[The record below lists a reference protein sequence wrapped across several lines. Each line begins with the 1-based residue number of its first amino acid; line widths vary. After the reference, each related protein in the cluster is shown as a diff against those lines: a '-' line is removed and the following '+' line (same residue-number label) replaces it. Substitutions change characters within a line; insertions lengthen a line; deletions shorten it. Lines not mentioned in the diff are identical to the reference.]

1 MRIDHATA
9 TPLYQ
14 QIATEIRRQIVDGE
28 LVVGQRLPPH
38 RQLAKQLGVS
48 LITINKALSGLVS
61 EGVLISRVGYGTTV
75 AVRPAAMA
83 MHTLELAAASRA
95 GAGPALGFVL
105 RDLNSPYFS
114 MVATACEKH
123 AHSRG
128 HGLLVL
134 SSGNVAERED
144 VQLRRLL
151 AAGVQGLVV
160 VSMSRTTYR
169 LSESLLA
176 LQQQGF
182 PFVMVSFTVGDNVPF
197 IGSNL
202 DLAGELAVEHLL
214 AMGRRRFGYLTD
226 RFGSLS
232 GAARSAA
239 FRRVAQERGHPID
252 DAFVFEYPYEG
263 EWNDFRSGRA
273 LGQHIAGLSSR
284 PDAMYVFNDLGALGL
299 IEGLTSSGLRVP
311 DDVAVVGFDGIAMG
325 AQAPIPLT
333 TVRQPVERIGAHAVD
348 AVLSQIGGT
357 PWTFPDLL
365 TPELVI
371 RASSGAPARMRT
383 RELHL
388 ESAADTSRPMRSLAE
403 HGAAGRA
410 DASLP
415 TPPARSR
422 PSIHPP

>member
-61 EGVLISRVGYGTTV
+61 EGVLLSRVGYGTTV

-83 MHTLELAAASRA
+83 MHAPELGAIPRA
-95 GAGPALGFVL
+95 GAGPTLGFVL

-114 MVATACEKH
+114 TVATACERH
-123 AHSRG
+123 AHTRG

-169 LSESLLA
+169 LSDSLLA
-176 LQQQGF
+176 LQAEGF

-202 DLAGELAVEHLL
+202 DIAGELAVEHLL

-239 FRRVAQERGHPID
+239 FRRVAADRGFPID

-273 LGQHIAGLSSR
+273 LGQHIASLSSR

-299 IEGLTSSGLRVP
+299 IEGLTSSGVRVP
-311 DDVAVVGFDGIAMG
+311 DDVAVVGFDGIAIG

-333 TVRQPVERIGAHAVD
+333 TVRQPVELIGAHAVD
-348 AVLSQIGGT
+348 AVLAKIGGT
-357 PWTFPDLL
+357 AWSFPDLL

-383 RELHL
+383 RDQQLDVTPMT
-388 ESAADTSRPMRSLAE
+388 ARPLRSLAE
-403 HGAAGRA
+403 HGAQAGT
-410 DASLP
+410 DAAMAGN
-415 TPPARSR
+415 TPRQR
-422 PSIHPP
+422 PGAHPP

>member
-38 RQLAKQLGVS
+38 RQLAKQLSVS

-83 MHTLELAAASRA
+83 VNAPELEPAARA
-95 GAGPALGFVL
+95 GAGPTLGFVL

-151 AAGVQGLVV
+151 AAGVQGIVV

-169 LSESLLA
+169 LSDSLLA

-182 PFVMVSFTVGDNVPF
+182 PFAMVSFTVGEHVPF
-197 IGSNL
+197 IGSDL
-202 DLAGELAVEHLL
+202 DIAGALAVEHLL
-214 AMGRRRFGYLTD
+214 AMGRRRFGFLTD

-239 FRRVAQERGHPID
+239 FRRVAAERGCPID

-273 LGQHIAGLSSR
+273 LGQHIATLSSR

-299 IEGLTSSGLRVP
+299 IEGLTSSGMRVP

-333 TVRQPVERIGAHAVD
+333 TVRQPVELIGAHAVD
-348 AVLSQIGGT
+348 AVLAQIGGAQ
-357 PWTFPDLL
+357 WSYPDLL

-371 RASSGAPARMRT
+371 RASSGAPARLRT
-383 RELHL
+383 REQHL
-388 ESAADTSRPMRSLAE
+388 DLTLATGRPMRSLAE
-403 HGAAGRA
+403 HGAQGGA
-410 DASLP
+410 DVMSVA
-415 TPPARSR
+415 
-422 PSIHPP
+422 PSTRMRTGVHPP